1 MLPKVIGLCGGSG
14 SGKGV
19 VGSFFAKNG
28 FLVIDTDKVY
38 REITDNKSHCLD
50 ALVCEFGAE
59 ILTSEGGLNRRKIAE
74 MVFSDKKRLYVL
86 NSITHK
92 FILDRVRSIIADSE
106 TDGYVGYIVDAPLL
120 YESGFDKECD
130 FVIAVVSDINAR
142 VERIIKRDSIS
153 REAAINRINSQT
165 SDEYISSLA
174 DFTLENNG
182 DIESLEKSVNEII
195 KKIM

>member
-1 MLPKVIGLCGGSG
+1 MPKIIGLCGGSG

-50 ALVCEFGAE
+50 ALVCEFGSE
-59 ILTSEGGLNRRKIAE
+59 ILTSVGGLDRKKLAE
-74 MVFSDKKRLYVL
+74 IVFSDKKKLRVL

-92 FILDRVRSIIADSE
+92 FILDRVRSVIADSKN
-106 TDGYVGYIVDAPLL
+106 DGYVGYIVDAPLL

-130 FVIAVVSDINAR
+130 CVIAVVSDVNVR
-142 VERIIKRDSIS
+142 VERIVKRDGIS
-153 REAAINRINSQT
+153 REAALKRISSQT
-165 SDEYISSLA
+165 SDEHISSIA

-182 DIESLEKSVNEII
+182 DIELLERKVIEII
-195 KKIM
+195 EKII